1 MRVSLRDYW
10 RLLAVYL
17 RPQGRRAA
25 LLGGLLL
32 VGIALQLIAPQL
44 LRRFIDDARAGEE
57 LRVLLGVA
65 GGFLGIALLTQ
76 AVTLVETWVAENV
89 GWTATNNLRADLALH
104 VLRLDP
110 QFHGATTPGALIER
124 VDGDVAK
131 LGNFFARF
139 VVQVLGNGL
148 LAIGIL
154 VLLFR
159 IDWRIGAALSAFAV
173 IAFLIMN
180 ALRDVSVPHWAAAR
194 QASADLFGYV
204 EERLA
209 GTEDIRSAGAVPYV
223 MRGNH
228 LRSRELLQRQQRAN
242 LIGSISYSTSILLF
256 AGGTAVALGV
266 GATLYRDGAITLG
279 TVFLI
284 FQYAELLNRPI
295 EALSRQ
301 LEDLQQASASI
312 VRVQDLLDTQSA
324 IADGAGAPL
333 PDGALDVHL
342 DGVTFGYRP
351 DEPVLRD
358 VDIRLAPGEVL
369 GLVGRTGSGK
379 TSITRLLFRLYD
391 PGQGAIRLGGTD
403 IRDCRLADL
412 RARVGM
418 VTQEIQLFHASVR
431 NNLTL
436 FDPTIPDWCI
446 HDTLDELGLGR
457 WYESLPDGLDSVLAS
472 GGGLSAGEAQLLA
485 FARVFLRDPGL
496 VILDEASSRLDP
508 ATEWR
513 LERAVDRLLAGRT
526 GIVIAHR
533 LATVRRADSIAVLEA
548 GRVVEYGPRQ
558 ELADD
563 PTSRFA
569 AMLRTGHEF
578 VDSVEGVEVR
588 V

>member
-17 RPQGRRAA
+17 RPQGRRTA
-25 LLGGLLL
+25 LLGGLL
-32 VGIALQLIAPQL
+32 VAGIALQLLAPQL

-76 AVTLVETWVAENV
+76 VVTLIETWVAENV

-110 QFHGATTPGALIER
+110 KFHGATTPGALIER

-154 VLLFR
+154 ILLFR
-159 IDWRIGAALSAFAV
+159 IDWRIGAALAGFAV
-173 IAFLIMN
+173 VAFLFIN
-180 ALRDVSVPHWAAAR
+180 ALRDVAVPHWAAAR

-209 GTEDIRSAGAVPYV
+209 GTEDIRSAGAVAYV
-223 MRGNH
+223 MQGNH
-228 LRSRELLQRQQRAN
+228 LRARELLRREQRAV
-242 LIGSISYSTSILLF
+242 LLGSGSGSASVFLF
-256 AGGTAVALGV
+256 AGGTAVALGISAV
-266 GATLYRDGAITLG
+266 LYRDGVITLG
-279 TVFLI
+279 TVYLI

-295 EALSRQ
+295 EQITRQ
-301 LEDLQQASASI
+301 MQDLQQAGASI
-312 VRVQDLLDTQSA
+312 ARVGELLDTEA
-324 IADGAGAPL
+324 TITDGPGAPL
-333 PDGALDVHL
+333 PAGALDVHL
-342 DGVTFGYRP
+342 DHVTFGYQP

-358 VDIRLAPGEVL
+358 VDITLAPGEVL

-391 PGQGAIRLGGTD
+391 PDQGAIRLGGTD
-403 IRDCRLADL
+403 IRDCRLAEL
-412 RARVGM
+412 RSRVGM

-431 NNLTL
+431 DNLTL
-436 FDPTIPDWCI
+436 FDPTIPDARI
-446 HDTLDELGLGR
+446 ADTLQGLGLGT
-457 WYESLPDGLDSVLAS
+457 WFDALPDGLDSMLAS

-485 FARVFLRDPGL
+485 FARVFLRNPGL

-533 LATVRRADSIAVLEA
+533 LATVRRVDTIAVLDG
-548 GRVVEYGPRQ
+548 GRVVEYGPRDR
-558 ELADD
+558 LADD
-563 PTSRFA
+563 PDSRFA

-578 VDSVEGVEVR
+578 VDSAEGVEVSA
-588 V
+588 